1 MISIKR
7 LLDAPFILIDF
18 WLGRLQNENTKNKPR
33 CVCQFI
39 NHLHV
44 LCLVTHSCP
53 TLCDPMDC
61 SLPGS
66 FVHGDSLGKNAGVG
80 SQTLLQGIFPIQ
92 GSNPG
97 LPQFRLI
104 LDHLSHQGSYA
115 PNDHSKNYY
124 LQCRVPIY
132 HTYNSGN
139 LFCINK

>member
-1 MISIKR
+1 MLLENKGLISIKR

-66 FVHGDSLGKNAGVG
+66 FVHGDSPRKHTGVG
-80 SQTLLQGIFPIQ
+80 CLALLQEIFPTQ

-97 LPQFRLI
+97 PLYCRQI
-104 LDHLSHQGSYA
+104 LYYLNHQGSTSLLY
-115 PNDHSKNYY
+115 
-124 LQCRVPIY
+124 
-132 HTYNSGN
+132 
-139 LFCINK
+139 